1 MTAGSMKTDE
11 MRRTNPFD
19 RTVMFSMSPRTY
31 DQTLKG
37 APKEFLGAQETDMG
51 TYDRNKFGRSVPRGW
66 DNQPKISSRAELMA
80 QRRRDKI
87 PDSTFD
93 LDGDGCVSKEDYTIS
108 LRNDKDKDGRLNTAE
123 RKVALAELEA
133 GRPAAKF
140 EKLRPITAPEFVRL
154 DSTGWPQRNLPKEV
168 PPTRTALLETRRKE
182 LVTKNHKGYLK
193 YEDAMSKV
201 QPAWKSSEEYQLCQ
215 TKAAETMPPKKTRS
229 VEMEALKQTKR
240 KDAGLSATMHTLNP
254 DRVALDPAAHI
265 SGVVWYEDPAQG
277 ALMGY
282 RENPQHFT
290 RSSLQNDRRTTML
303 DNLEESVRRV
313 GPTFK
318 NMRMRLEDRE
328 NSEFLA
334 AKIALSDP
342 SNRVRSDLT
351 QTRREDNVN
360 QLVGM
365 WGNDPEPP
373 MNDAVCVHVCAF
385 VCVLCVCV
393 CVCVVCICERAR
405 LLGER
410 KKERAEHS
418 CACAQCMTLFAQRE
432 CSRGEK
438 RGETRGRDGRTDRDR
453 HKRRERERERESER
467 ASEREEREGSRDT
480 RTETNTESLQGR
492 QATSENGF

>member
-1 MTAGSMKTDE
+1 
-11 MRRTNPFD
+11 
-19 RTVMFSMSPRTY
+19 
-31 DQTLKG
+31 
-37 APKEFLGAQETDMG
+37 
-51 TYDRNKFGRSVPRGW
+51 
-66 DNQPKISSRAELMA
+66 
-80 QRRRDKI
+80 
-87 PDSTFD
+87 
-93 LDGDGCVSKEDYTIS
+93 
-108 LRNDKDKDGRLNTAE
+108 
-123 RKVALAELEA
+123 
-133 GRPAAKF
+133 
-140 EKLRPITAPEFVRL
+140 
-154 DSTGWPQRNLPKEV
+154 
-168 PPTRTALLETRRKE
+168 
-182 LVTKNHKGYLK
+182 
-193 YEDAMSKV
+193 MSKV

-334 AKIALSDP
+334 AKIALADP

-373 MNDAVCVHVCAF
+373 MNDARRATPNSRTPFWTLKDRYEPEPAEQSNTSLRQTQKWWKTVPEKYLAPEPKIWGHGGPLDPYQRPFTRKDPKEDNMAVKVTTQSTSVADLDPKLKGPYLPRAAPKAEIRSENPGAAANTNYLTDTA
-385 VCVLCVCV
+385 VDTLNR
-393 CVCVVCICERAR
+393 RAR
-405 LLGER
+405 DIP
-410 KKERAEHS
+410 
-418 CACAQCMTLFAQRE
+418 LFSSFSPDYVFRPQE
-432 CSRGEK
+432 LSIMHGGGGGGRGYTSH
-438 RGETRGRDGRTDRDR
+438 GGAISADLPSAA
-453 HKRRERERERESER
+453 RRELGPPRQMQDVLRRSAAMGAR
-467 ASEREEREGSRDT
+467 AQTPTPRSNSAMAAPALPKKSLLDAGTKLRTAGFSKGPGGEAGQSSRPQTTASALRGS
-480 RTETNTESLQGR
+480 LG
-492 QATSENGF
+492 G